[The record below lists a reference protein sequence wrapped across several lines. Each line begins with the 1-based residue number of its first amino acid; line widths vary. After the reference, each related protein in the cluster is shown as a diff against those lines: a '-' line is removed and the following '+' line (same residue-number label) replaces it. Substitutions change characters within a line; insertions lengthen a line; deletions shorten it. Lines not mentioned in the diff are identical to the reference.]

1 MSEIPVH
8 FRPRRLSD
16 WITPTGAKKVHSLI
30 DKVYKRKNL
39 EIAWEMVQ
47 ANRGSGGVDGQNL
60 EEFAAQLD
68 QQLDRL
74 HRELKE
80 DVYQPRPVRQVR
92 IPKAGKPGEYRM
104 LGVPTIYDRVCQQAL
119 LNRMEPLFEPIFDDA
134 NFGYRRGRST
144 QDAMRKVWKEIQS
157 GSEWIVEGDLKDF
170 FGSVNHEK
178 LLALLAQQVADGR
191 VLRLIKAMLKAGSYG
206 KGRLYPTERGTPQGG
221 VVSPVLSNVLLT
233 PFDREMRRKG
243 YQVTRYADDW
253 VITCKSAAEA
263 RAAIVAAQR
272 ILEQLSVALHPQKTR
287 IVHVRQGF
295 EFLGFKIKRGQR
307 PLRLMPHQIQSR
319 VRNGDLYAY
328 PKGKSIRRF
337 MDQVRERTRR
347 RVPLN
352 TPELIANLNP
362 VIRGWGNYYKRAHV
376 RKLFSRLNGWIVH
389 RIRSHRCK
397 RWRNRGWKQL
407 PETKL
412 YGEYGLVNLVQLIPS
427 MASRKR
433 ESS

>member
-16 WITPTGAKKVHSLI
+16 WINPTGAKKVHSLI

-39 EIAWEMVQ
+39 EMAWEKVR
-47 ANRGSGGVDGQNL
+47 ANRGSGGVDGQSL
-60 EEFAAQLD
+60 EEFSAQLD

-74 HRELKE
+74 HRELKD
-80 DVYQPRPVRQVR
+80 DVYQPRPVRQEQ
-92 IPKAGKPGEYRM
+92 IPKGGKPGEYRL
-104 LGVPTIYDRVCQQAL
+104 LGVPTIFDRVCQQAL
-119 LNRMEPLFEPIFDDA
+119 LKRLEPIFEPVFDEA

-144 QDAMRKVWKEIQS
+144 QDAMRKVWKEIQR

-178 LLALLAQQVADGR
+178 LLALVAQQIADGR
-191 VLRLIKAMLKAGSYG
+191 VLRLIQAMLKAGSYG
-206 KGRLYPTERGTPQGG
+206 RGRLYPTERGTPQGG

-233 PFDREMRRKG
+233 PFDREMRCKG

-263 RAAIVAAQR
+263 RAAIVAAQK
-272 ILEQLSVALHPQKTR
+272 ILEQLDVVLHPQKTR

-295 EFLGFKIKRGQR
+295 EFLGYKIKRGKR
-307 PLRLMPHQIQSR
+307 PLRLMPQKIR
-319 VRNGDLYAY
+319 TGVRDGDLYAY
-328 PKGKSIRRF
+328 PKGKSIQRF

-352 TPELIANLNP
+352 TSELIAHLNP

-376 RKLFSRLNGWIVH
+376 RKLFNRLNGWILQ

-397 RWRNRGWKQL
+397 RWRNKGWRQL
-407 PETKL
+407 PESKL
-412 YGEYGLVNLVQLIPS
+412 YGEYGLVNLIQLIPS
-427 MASRKR
+427 IASQKR